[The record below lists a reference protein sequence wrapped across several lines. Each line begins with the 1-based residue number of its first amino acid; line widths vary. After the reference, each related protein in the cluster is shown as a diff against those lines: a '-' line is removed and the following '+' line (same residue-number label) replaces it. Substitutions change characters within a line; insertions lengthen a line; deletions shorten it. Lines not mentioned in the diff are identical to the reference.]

1 MISPEK
7 QFFIAIW
14 RMTTPDSY
22 RSICEKF
29 DVSRSTALLATR
41 RVTKI
46 LADLAPVLIKWPTGN
61 AIQEVWTGFEVISS
75 FPKVIGAINDTH
87 INIPS
92 PHIHPEAY
100 VNRKGHHSIQL
111 QGICDHK
118 ARFTHGYIGHAGSVH
133 DQHVFRQS
141 EIQDALG
148 NPEKFPDDSH
158 LLDAAYKIHDNLM
171 VPYRDNG
178 HLTERQKN
186 YNFCHSST
194 RIAIERAFGTLK
206 GRFRSLLHNLS
217 MNRTDLIAHYILA
230 CCVMHNICILRNDDF
245 DIVLLN
251 NEVDNDIPRQVAA
264 DDTTGVLK
272 RELAIDFQ

>member
-61 AIQEVWTGFEVISS
+61 AIQEVWTGFE
-75 FPKVIGAINDTH
+75 
-87 INIPS
+87 
-92 PHIHPEAY
+92 
-100 VNRKGHHSIQL
+100 
-111 QGICDHK
+111 GICDHK